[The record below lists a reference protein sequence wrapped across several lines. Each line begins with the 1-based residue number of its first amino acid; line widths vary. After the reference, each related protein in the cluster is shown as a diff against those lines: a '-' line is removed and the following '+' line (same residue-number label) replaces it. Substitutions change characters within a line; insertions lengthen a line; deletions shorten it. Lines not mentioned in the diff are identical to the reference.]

1 VKKTNQRRNVDRKIV
16 ELLVAGKSI
25 REIKDQLK
33 IGSGR
38 LAKVKELA
46 EEHGYL
52 GKGVPIPAFPQYLFP
67 DRADKRTD
75 RQSDADAELQKKKEW
90 ILERLNTG
98 WRPITVFEEIG
109 IPITRSSFYRFLN
122 RHGILRLGEKLR
134 RVVPEI
140 IHKPGEA
147 LILDW
152 GKLRDYIDPVTSKKK
167 TVWAFVG
174 TCGFSRFTM
183 VRLVATNDLQTTVDA
198 IESMFREMGGV
209 PGKITSDNPKCFAIE
224 ASIYEPILN
233 PGFELFIAHH
243 GVMMECLP
251 PRDPQKKGKVE
262 RQMPYIRR
270 LYEAHG
276 NEWHGWEESQEYINK
291 KLELANLRIHGTT
304 RKKPVEE
311 FIEVEL
317 NHLKSLPALAYEKQD
332 YAESSV
338 RKDGH
343 VRFQNKYYSLEEKFI
358 NEEVFVIGGK
368 TLISIYHQG
377 RLIETHERITNPYQ
391 SKSTKPHH
399 LKPWEQAMQDD
410 SHYMKRAARLG
421 PEVER
426 LILILLQ
433 QGNGFI
439 DTRKIWGILSLDKKY
454 GAEAINK
461 ACKDALEIGEYSYR
475 TVMMFLKLQNTK
487 SANAQEGTE
496 NEKSQKMSPNHK
508 FVHSMDLYQEELEFM
523 NKPVH

>member
-1 VKKTNQRRNVDRKIV
+1 MDRKIV
-16 ELLVAGKSI
+16 ELLVAGKSVREI
-25 REIKDQLK
+25 REQLR

-38 LAKVKELA
+38 FAKVKALA
-46 EEHGYL
+46 ETHGYL
-52 GKGVPIPAFPQYLFP
+52 GKGIPIPPFPELLFP
-67 DRADKRTD
+67 DRVD
-75 RQSDADAELQKKKEW
+75 RRGDRASENEQALQLKKEW

-98 WRPITVFEEIG
+98 WRPITIYEELG
-109 IPITRSSFYRFLN
+109 IPINRSSFYRFLN

-140 IHKPGEA
+140 IHRPGEA

-152 GKLRDYIDPVTSKKK
+152 GKLRDYVDPETGKKK
-167 TVWAFVG
+167 MVWAFVG
-174 TCGFSRFTM
+174 TLGFSRYMM
-183 VRLVATNDLQTTVDA
+183 VRLVHTNDLVTTVEA
-198 IESMFREMGGV
+198 IESMFKEMGGV
-209 PGKITSDNPKCFAIE
+209 PERLTSDNPKCFAIE
-224 ASIYEPILN
+224 ASYYEPVLN
-233 PGFELFIAHH
+233 PGLELFLSHYK
-243 GVMMECLP
+243 VQMECLP
-251 PRDPQKKGKVE
+251 PREPEKKGKVE
-262 RQMPYIRR
+262 RMMPYVRR

-276 NEWHGWEESQEYINK
+276 HEWHGWEESQQYLDK

-317 NHLKSLPALAYEKQD
+317 NHLKPLPALGYERQD
-332 YAESSV
+332 YAEAKV
-338 RKDGH
+338 RQDGH

-358 NEEVFVIGGK
+358 NQDVFIIGGK
-368 TLISIYHQG
+368 TQISIYQQG
-377 RLIETHERITNPYQ
+377 KLIETHERLVHPYQ

-410 SHYMKRAARLG
+410 SNYMKRASKLG

-454 GAEAINK
+454 SGDRINRACRDAI
-461 ACKDALEIGEYSYR
+461 ACGEFSYR
-475 TVMMFLKLQNTK
+475 TVLTFLKLQSDPVAEVDQKINQK
-487 SANAQEGTE
+487 V
-496 NEKSQKMSPNHK
+496 SQNNNK
-508 FVHSMDLYQEELEFM
+508 FVHSMALYQEELEFM
-523 NKPVH
+523 N